1 MKTIEELTS
10 TIAKNITTY
19 RKKKGL
25 TQLQLAELISYSDK
39 AISKWEKGLAIPDV
53 FVLSQLSEIF
63 EVTLDELTSEYKE
76 KKQPQVNKDNEYIK
90 KKKNINKVVITIL
103 SSILVWFV
111 FIITYVLLE
120 LTNPNTLPTWL
131 LFIYALP
138 VMFIVQIVFA
148 KLWGKRWM
156 RFITITGLTW
166 TLTLSIHLT
175 ILESINLSNSYL
187 LYLIA
192 AAFQVLVIFWYFL
205 KRKK

>member
-90 KKKNINKVVITIL
+90 KKNNINKVVITIL